1 MIIGLLIV
9 IGLVIFV
16 GAGRKSPHP
25 AFGHLLPFRFA
36 QRAKAMKFKAFARL
50 PLQMGEGARRADEG
64 SYSRFKSMLSHTPF
78 KLVNISWLQTR
89 STCQPCVSKN
99 VVRFLS
105 FAISAAVLWV
115 TPSTAIINFC
125 WRQAKSAKY
134 GPMLNWRT
142 NLWLPRLRSRLCEA
156 PGNGFWRGLKDWQW
170 GYIYRILSVVKSPHP
185 AFGHLLPSEGG
196 REKAILLALPTLGWR
211 IPFRSALSIGRFD
224 PPMEKCGRLVAY
236 ATPHRVP
243 A

>member
-1 MIIGLLIV
+1 MERMIIGLLIV

-142 NLWLPRLRSRLCEA
+142 NLWLPRLRSRNA
-156 PGNGFWRGLKDWQW
+156 SHNINSDW
-170 GYIYRILSVVKSPHP
+170 
-185 AFGHLLPSEGG
+185 F
-196 REKAILLALPTLGWR
+196 
-211 IPFRSALSIGRFD
+211 SALRSTRERVLARAERLAMGIYLSNFIRGQEPSSGLR
-224 PPMEKCGRLVAY
+224 PPSPIRRRTGESDFTGSAHTWLAY
-236 ATPHRVP
+236 SVSLCPLHPQV
-243 A
+243 